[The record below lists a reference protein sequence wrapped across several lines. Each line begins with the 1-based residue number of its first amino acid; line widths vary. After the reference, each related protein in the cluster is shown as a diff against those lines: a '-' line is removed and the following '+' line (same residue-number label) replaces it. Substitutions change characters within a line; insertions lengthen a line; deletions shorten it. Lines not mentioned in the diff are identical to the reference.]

1 MWVLTPDGL
10 KNTLVSILGAVQKG
24 FFVDERNLFG
34 SVTVTSKIS
43 SWTKN
48 GYNFSQLARWD
59 GDSAE
64 AIIYLYKD
72 LLLALR
78 DSCKN

>member
-1 MWVLTPDGL
+1 MPDGL
-10 KNTLVSILGAVQKG
+10 KNTLFSILGAFQKG

-34 SVTVTSKIS
+34 SITVTSKIS

-48 GYNFSQLARWD
+48 GYNFSQLALWRF
-59 GDSAE
+59 SQSRH
-64 AIIYLYKD
+64 LLHKD